1 MPAPPPRQLALP
13 APAPSNLPTLPL
25 TDVKG
30 SQSGLSMLAKL
41 DEKTRAAEKEKKEA
55 AEVEQKQ
62 GEEGTRAEEQ
72 GEEGTKAEDSRKTLS
87 QTAKDMLARV
97 QKARQG
103 QFDDRK
109 VACPT
114 SLKACKV
121 FGNYRV

>member
-1 MPAPPPRQLALP
+1 M
-13 APAPSNLPTLPL
+13 LPL
-25 TDVKG
+25 PDVKG

-41 DEKTRAAEKEKKEA
+41 DEKTRAAEKEKKKA

-62 GEEGTRAEEQ
+62 GKEGTRAEEQ
-72 GEEGTKAEDSRKTLS
+72 GEEGTKAEDSRKLS

-114 SLKACKV
+114 TLKECKV

>member
-1 MPAPPPRQLALP
+1 M
-13 APAPSNLPTLPL
+13 LPL
-25 TDVKG
+25 TDIKR

-62 GEEGTRAEEQ
+62 GEEGT
-72 GEEGTKAEDSRKTLS
+72 KAEDSRKAVS

-114 SLKACKV
+114 TLKGCKV
-121 FGNYRV
+121 FGNNRVLVSR

>member
-1 MPAPPPRQLALP
+1 ML
-13 APAPSNLPTLPL
+13 SL

-55 AEVEQKQ
+55 AEVEQK
-62 GEEGTRAEEQ
+62 Q

>member
-1 MPAPPPRQLALP
+1 ML
-13 APAPSNLPTLPL
+13 SL

-72 GEEGTKAEDSRKTLS
+72 GEEGTKAEDSRKALS